1 MMNSYAKKLSSVSTA
16 NLYVPTNNATPTGI
30 NPNIAAQAQANS
42 TAAMAAMALAM
53 YEGVN
58 GAMGNSNGDKDIK
71 LTVQINGRDVFYAMQ
86 EEQRKRGYE
95 VSNGAFGG

>member
-1 MMNSYAKKLSSVSTA
+1 
-16 NLYVPTNNATPTGI
+16 
-30 NPNIAAQAQANS
+30 
-42 TAAMAAMALAM
+42 M

-58 GAMGNSNGDKDIK
+58 GAIGNQNGDKDIK